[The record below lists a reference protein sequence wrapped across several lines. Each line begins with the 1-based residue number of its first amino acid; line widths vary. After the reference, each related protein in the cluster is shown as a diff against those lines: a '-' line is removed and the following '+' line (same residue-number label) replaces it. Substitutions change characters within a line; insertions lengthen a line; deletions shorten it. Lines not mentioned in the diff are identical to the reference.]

1 MHETLKNRTYL
12 GKKKLIFWVPIFSR
26 PKVVIDVETTCI
38 TASYVKDIDW
48 KFHKL
53 FIFIFDKPIVDLW
66 MFLLTKWLFIVRN
79 GTSFHLQWS
88 VTAVLL
94 WKKIQFLKID
104 IFGSS
109 LLKPWAGLY
118 LYSKAFFGTPNC
130 RKK

>member
-38 TASYVKDIDW
+38 MASYVKDIDW

-53 FIFIFDKPIVDLW
+53 FIFIFDKPFVDLW